1 MFALAERK
9 SQRNGDFRHGLCD
22 HAFLLS
28 TFHPGHK
35 PQARMLVG
43 FCDYG
48 MTNIE
53 AKGIGVESIPPP
65 LKFARV
71 SIRETSTH

>member
-1 MFALAERK
+1 
-9 SQRNGDFRHGLCD
+9 
-22 HAFLLS
+22 
-28 TFHPGHK
+28 
-35 PQARMLVG
+35 MLVG

-53 AKGIGVESIPPP
+53 VKGISVESIPPP

>member
-1 MFALAERK
+1 MITPFCKVHFISATK
-9 SQRNGDFRHGLCD
+9 RNPEL
-22 HAFLLS
+22 
-28 TFHPGHK
+28 
-35 PQARMLVG
+35 LVG

-48 MTNIE
+48 MANIE
-53 AKGIGVESIPPP
+53 GQGISVESIPPP